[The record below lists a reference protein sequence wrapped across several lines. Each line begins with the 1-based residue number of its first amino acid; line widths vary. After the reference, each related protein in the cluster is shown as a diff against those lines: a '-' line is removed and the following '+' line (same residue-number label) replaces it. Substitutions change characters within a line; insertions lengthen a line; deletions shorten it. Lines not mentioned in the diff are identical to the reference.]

1 MMYQMATRNIREE
14 LNDILEKLE
23 AEDMSEQDRS
33 KLGRRLWVLRGILDY
48 DLNMTA
54 LNEIA
59 ARFES
64 LDQMP

>member
-1 MMYQMATRNIREE
+1 MMYQMVTRNIRQE

-23 AEDMSEQDRS
+23 ADDMSERDKN

-54 LNEIA
+54 LYDIA